1 MIDSYIENHGEDL
14 RDFHKYNS
22 IQLNDTHPV
31 LAIPELMRLLLD
43 EHDMSWDD
51 AWNVVS
57 NTFAYTNHTV
67 LAEALETWEYSI
79 FDRLFGRVL
88 EITREIDRRFR
99 EDLAERGFDQ
109 GKIDYMAPIS
119 HGRIHMAWIA
129 CYAAYSINGV
139 AALHTEIIKLSLIH
153 I

>member
-1 MIDSYIENHGEDL
+1 MENHGSDL
-14 RDFHKYNS
+14 SNFHKYNS

-43 EHDMSWDD
+43 EHGMGWDE

-99 EDLAERGFDQ
+99 LDMESRGPEPGQD
-109 GKIDYMAPIS
+109 
-119 HGRIHMAWIA
+119 
-129 CYAAYSINGV
+129 
-139 AALHTEIIKLSLIH
+139 
-153 I
+153 